1 MKDSNSN
8 ERFFRCDIKEEK
20 ERKSSQSIF
29 LNAPPSVDVVFG
41 QPRVIFARRDGFESR
56 APLST
61 NPLPF
66 ITGGAAAIRRA
77 CVTENTRPP
86 EIYFIPALA
95 LDGRPFRHGTRRGCV
110 VARNRGEEPGFQE
123 IPFTP
128 RRYYASLTARVRSL
142 LAADRSSS

>member
-1 MKDSNSN
+1 M
-8 ERFFRCDIKEEK
+8 
-20 ERKSSQSIF
+20 
-29 LNAPPSVDVVFG
+29 PPLPVDVVFG

-86 EIYFIPALA
+86 EIYFVPALA